1 MARGGFL
8 LEYLAMKKSNNGWDF
23 LKHLFYLF
31 GAFILLSIYWSIA
44 WGLISWLVSSSGYVF
59 ESMGIPHQY
68 AVIIS
73 VVLVLFIAFMYGFKI
88 EKLLLAPVFYVL
100 DY

>member
-31 GAFILLSIYWSIA
+31 GAFILLSIYWSIFT
-44 WGLISWLVSSSGYVF
+44 Y
-59 ESMGIPHQY
+59 E
-68 AVIIS
+68 II
-73 VVLVLFIAFMYGFKI
+73 LKI
-88 EKLLLAPVFYVL
+88 IF
-100 DY
+100 